1 MVLLRLDIEI
11 EVKSYL
17 SIFDEIV
24 SGLKGIISAR
34 PKVGLFLFA
43 PLVQDTQ
50 VQRSCKC
57 ALHVW

>member
-1 MVLLRLDIEI
+1 VVLLRLDIEI

-17 SIFDEIV
+17 FDEIV